1 METPVTMSYAGM
13 ELVCWNVS
21 GLNGPARRKTL
32 REFVGSLHV
41 AICCILETKL
51 ERVDQFTIMQ
61 CMGPNFDGYTYLP
74 ASDTRGGIFIA
85 WDSTRV
91 QLSNHVND
99 THSISSYVSPVGGP
113 PWWLTVVYGPQED
126 V

>member
-1 METPVTMSYAGM
+1 M
-13 ELVCWNVS
+13 
-21 GLNGPARRKTL
+21 
-32 REFVGSLHV
+32 

-99 THSISSYVSPVGGP
+99 MHSISSYVSPMGGGH
-113 PWWLTVVYGPQED
+113 LGG
-126 V
+126 